1 MQVILLCD
9 VKGNGKKG
17 DLVEVSDGFARNFL
31 LPQKLAKVADKEA
44 ILELN
49 SQKLAKQHK
58 LDEQIKEAKILA
70 EKLENKTV
78 EVSAKA
84 GENGKLFGSVTAKEI
99 AQEIKKEYN
108 LDVDK
113 RKINLSEEI
122 KSFGTY
128 KISIKLHQGIV
139 TQMLVV
145 VKGN

>member
-9 VKGNGKKG
+9 VKGNGEKG

-31 LPQKLAKVADKEA
+31 LPKKLAKIADKEA
-44 ILELN
+44 ILELK

-58 LDEQIKEAKILA
+58 LAEQVKEAKILA

-78 EVSAKA
+78 EISAKA

>member
-1 MQVILLCD
+1 M
-9 VKGNGKKG
+9 
-17 DLVEVSDGFARNFL
+17 
-31 LPQKLAKVADKEA
+31 
-44 ILELN
+44 
-49 SQKLAKQHK
+49 
-58 LDEQIKEAKILA
+58 
-70 EKLENKTV
+70 

>member
-9 VKGNGKKG
+9 MKGNGKKG

-31 LPQKLAKVADKEA
+31 LPKKLAKIADKEA

-78 EVSAKA
+78 KVSAKA

-108 LDVDK
+108 LDGDK